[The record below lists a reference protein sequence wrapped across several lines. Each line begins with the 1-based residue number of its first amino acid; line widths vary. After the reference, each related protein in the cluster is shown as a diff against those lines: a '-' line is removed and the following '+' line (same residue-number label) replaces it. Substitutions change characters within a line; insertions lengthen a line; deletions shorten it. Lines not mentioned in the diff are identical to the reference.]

1 MTEKNNFDALEKA
14 VRKNGGTMERLQE
27 SIRPALEKQEERRS
41 IVESATVVMPTVAVQ
56 PSIVTALT
64 QVANNNALNNYR
76 ESIQIYVAIKHMGN
90 VTKKV
95 KEHPFVLGGTPHTFR
110 ELIEESVKSCIDAYK
125 TRATNAKDPAPLTDE
140 QFDGMREIGKF
151 AFGVHYNENDV
162 DEAKAIQTAIDAVQ
176 DGLVRVFK
184 DNVEITDLDAEIEI
198 SEGDVFT
205 FVRLTMLSGR
215 MW

>member
-1 MTEKNNFDALEKA
+1 MDNQK
-14 VRKNGGTMERLQE
+14 
-27 SIRPALEKQEERRS
+27 
-41 IVESATVVMPTVAVQ
+41 
-56 PSIVTALT
+56 
-64 QVANNNALNNYR
+64 
-76 ESIQIYVAIKHMGN
+76 IQIYVALKHMGN

-95 KEHPFVLGGTPHTFR
+95 KEYPFLLGKTPHTFR
-110 ELIEESVKSCIDAYK
+110 ELIEESVKSCISAYK
-125 TRATNAKDPAPLTDE
+125 ARANNAKNPAPLTDE

-151 AFGVHYNENDV
+151 AFGVHYNENEI
-162 DEAKAIQTAIDAVQ
+162 DEAKAIETAIDAVT

-184 DNVEITDLDAEIEI
+184 GNDEITDLDAGIEI

>member
-1 MTEKNNFDALEKA
+1 
-14 VRKNGGTMERLQE
+14 ME
-27 SIRPALEKQEERRS
+27 SK
-41 IVESATVVMPTVAVQ
+41 
-56 PSIVTALT
+56 
-64 QVANNNALNNYR
+64 
-76 ESIQIYVAIKHMGN
+76 SIQIYVALKHMGN

-95 KEHPFVLGGTPHTFR
+95 KEYPFLLGKTPRTFR
-110 ELIEESVKSCIDAYK
+110 ELIEESVKSCISAYK
-125 TRATNAKDPAPLTDE
+125 ARATNAKNPTPLTDE

-151 AFGVHYNENDV
+151 AFGVHYNENEI
-162 DEAKAIQTAIDAVQ
+162 DEAQAIQTAIDAVT

-184 DNVEITDLDAEIEI
+184 SNDEITDLDAEIEI

>member
-1 MTEKNNFDALEKA
+1 
-14 VRKNGGTMERLQE
+14 
-27 SIRPALEKQEERRS
+27 
-41 IVESATVVMPTVAVQ
+41 MP
-56 PSIVTALT
+56 
-64 QVANNNALNNYR
+64 NK
-76 ESIQIYVAIKHMGN
+76 SIQIYVSLKHMGN

-95 KEHPFVLGGTPHTFR
+95 KEYPFILSNTPHTFR

-125 TRATNAKDPAPLTDE
+125 ARATNAKDPAPLTDE
-140 QFDGMREIGKF
+140 QLDGMREIGKF
-151 AFGVHYNENDV
+151 AFGVHYNENEV
-162 DEAKAIQTAIDAVQ
+162 DEAKATHTAIEAVQ

-184 DNVEITDLDAEIEI
+184 GNDEMTDLDAEIEI

>member
-1 MTEKNNFDALEKA
+1 MKEKNNFDALEEA

-27 SIRPALEKQEERRS
+27 SIRPALEKQEELRS
-41 IVESATVVMPTVAVQ
+41 IVESVTVVMPTVAVQ

-76 ESIQIYVAIKHMGN
+76 ESIQIYVALKHMGN

-95 KEHPFVLGGTPHTFR
+95 KEYPFVLGRTPHTFR